1 MKKVLVAA
9 FLAFASLGFAA
20 DPENNP
26 SWIEL
31 ATRFSYTD
39 LDSACSNYP
48 SPGKTFLAYEL
59 DQNLKVVRAMLKYG
73 DLGSPIAP
81 QITFEG
87 EELQGIVLKDGKGPW
102 LQSLGLSERMLF
114 WIFEHPSA
122 FASDCKPAAKLG
134 SVTPAPVALV
144 FSKLFPGEMG
154 GFASSTA
161 VTRFSGKREDGQS
174 YSATLQLEQRQ
185 VWVP

>member
-1 MKKVLVAA
+1 MKRLLLAA
-9 FLAFASLGFAA
+9 FLAFASVGIAA

-39 LDSACSNYP
+39 LDTACSNYP
-48 SPGKTFLAYEL
+48 SPGRTFLAYEL
-59 DQNLKVVRAMLKYG
+59 DKDQKVVRAMLKYG

-87 EELQGIVLKDGKGPW
+87 EELSGVQLKGPW
-102 LQSLGLSERMLF
+102 LTSLGLSERMVL
-114 WIFEHPSA
+114 WIFEHPSTL
-122 FASDCKPAAKLG
+122 ASDCKPTQKLTR
-134 SVTPAPVALV
+134 VTPTPVALV

-154 GFASSTA
+154 GLSSSTA

-174 YSATLQLEQRQ
+174 FSATLQLEQRQ